1 MKFQVRTMLNLMPAL
16 CLCLTGCQFFGD
28 ALQHEGND
36 SIKAHTPFLS
46 KHENDSLLH
55 LTKSQLQKIGLTTCP
70 VSYQTLPVELI
81 LEGEVKEN
89 DYQTTPVL
97 SMVPGRVEDVDV
109 QVGDMVK
116 KGQILTTVR
125 SDEVA
130 KLESELL
137 EKVMILE
144 ADMEQAKV
152 KFSLAKKQYER
163 NKLLYGE
170 GIAARSN
177 LEMSEGEFEEARV
190 LVKNLQD
197 KMNSVVVST
206 KERLR
211 LFGIMPKEVDE
222 VLKTRKIDDVFNI
235 VAPRSG
241 TLIER
246 QVDVGQLVD
255 SSNKLFEISDLSTV
269 WMFAQ
274 VFEKDIRYVKRQQPA
289 VVIVD
294 SFQEQTFHG
303 VVDNVGNIMDPKT
316 RTLPIRATVDNR
328 MDLLHPNM
336 FGKMVVRTATK
347 NALVIP
353 AEAVQKVGE
362 AHLAYV
368 QKSPDTFEERKI
380 QVGPVYAGKNEVLSG
395 LKPGEVVAVKGSLE
409 LEGLAVKNSTE

>member
-1 MKFQVRTMLNLMPAL
+1 MKLHRIAL
-16 CLCLTGCQFFGD
+16 STCLILLGCSGCQFF
-28 ALQHEGND
+28 EGNEAE
-36 SIKAHTPFLS
+36 STKAHTPTVS
-46 KHENDSLLH
+46 KHEGDGMLH
-55 LTKSQLQKIGLTTCP
+55 LTPTQLQKIGLTTCR
-70 VSYQTLPVELI
+70 VAYEHLPVELI

-116 KGQILTTVR
+116 KGQVLTTVR

-144 ADMEQAKV
+144 ADIEQAKV
-152 KFSLAKKQYER
+152 KHGLAKKQYER

-177 LEMSEGEFEEARV
+177 LEMSQGEFEEAQV
-190 LVKNLQD
+190 TLKNLQD
-197 KMNSVVVST
+197 KKNSVIVST

-211 LFGIMPKEVDE
+211 LFGIMPKEVDD
-222 VLKTRKIDDVFNI
+222 VLKTRKIDDVFTI

-289 VVIVD
+289 MVIVD
-294 SFQEQTFHG
+294 SFPEQSFHG

-316 RTLPIRATVDNR
+316 RTLPIRATVDNSQ
-328 MDLLHPNM
+328 DLLHPNM
-336 FGKMVVRTATK
+336 FGKMVVRTSTK

-353 AEAVQKVGE
+353 IEAVQKVGE

-380 QVGPVYAGKNEVLSG
+380 QVGSVFGGKNEVISG
-395 LKPGEVVAVKGSLE
+395 LNPGETVAVKGSLE

>member
-1 MKFQVRTMLNLMPAL
+1 MKLPLL
-16 CLCLTGCQFFGD
+16 LLSLSLLLSGCQLLEGFGNM
-28 ALQHEGND
+28 EGPD
-36 SIKAHTPFLS
+36 STKAHTPATS
-46 KHENDSLLH
+46 NHENDGMLH
-55 LTKSQLQKIGLTTCP
+55 LTQAQLDKIGLTTCQ
-70 VSYQTLPVELI
+70 VSYQQLPVELV

-144 ADMEQAKV
+144 ADIEQAQV
-152 KFSLAKKQYER
+152 KLGLAKKQYER

-177 LEMSEGEFEEARV
+177 LEMSQGEFEEARV
-190 LVKNLQD
+190 TTKNLQD
-197 KMNSVVVST
+197 KKNSVIVST
-206 KERLR
+206 KERMR
-211 LFGIMPKEVDE
+211 LFGIMPKEVDD

-289 VVIVD
+289 KVVVD
-294 SFQEQTFHG
+294 SFPEQSFHG

-316 RTLPIRATVDNR
+316 RTLPIRATVDNSL
-328 MDLLHPNM
+328 DLLHPNM
-336 FGKMVVRTATK
+336 FGKMVVRTSTK

-368 QKSPDTFEERKI
+368 QKTQDTFEERKI
-380 QVGPVYAGKNEVLSG
+380 QVGSIFAGQNEVLSG
-395 LKPGEVVAVKGSLE
+395 LKPGERVAVKGSLE